1 GPAAALWTDLWRS
14 PTDLCT
20 ADRNLC
26 TALGTT
32 NYSTVVRGNPLSAT
46 DPRDTNDSRPSS
58 EERFGTLR
66 WTTSPTCRERCPRRC
81 TLTGALRG
89 TRQPWHGSGGPS
101 GSGGHRVPP
110 GGHPE

>member
-1 GPAAALWTDLWRS
+1 HPPAAAHRPYTTLFRSAALWTDLWRS

-66 WTTSPTCRERCPRRC
+66 WTTSPRSEEHTSELQSRFD
-81 TLTGALRG
+81 L
-89 TRQPWHGSGGPS
+89 
-101 GSGGHRVPP
+101 V
-110 GGHPE
+110 